1 MGPSC
6 VAQICSTAAS
16 SSVFFASH
24 PQPQSMKIAAFAL
37 LVTNVA
43 STSLLKDWSDDATL
57 GDMAT
62 TLNAACHQGDFKEL
76 CDKSL
81 QDLFKHD
88 AAAAFCDS
96 HCPQAQQ
103 WWEHR
108 ALLARGRPHQSF
120 LQNDLEGVTKGDR

>member
-37 LVTNVA
+37 LVANVA
-43 STSLLKDWSDDATL
+43 STSVVSREQSLLKDMS
-57 GDMAT
+57 
-62 TLNAACHQGDFKEL
+62 EL
-76 CDKSL
+76 LAEVDES
-81 QDLFKHD
+81 
-88 AAAAFCDS
+88 
-96 HCPQAQQ
+96 PEAQQ
-103 WWEHR
+103 WWMEHR
-108 ALLARGRPHQSF
+108 ALLARGRPHQNF